1 MNIEFIKCHGSG
13 NSFVLVGD
21 PRYKFEMEES
31 LLPSFARS
39 ICLKKAVASDGL
51 LIVQKDEINN
61 ADSHMRMFNPDGSEA
76 EICGNGLRCVARE
89 TMEILGTDTA
99 VISTYK
105 KTYKA
110 SKENEISSG
119 VYTVSIEMGKP
130 TFDPKKI
137 PINGIMEKVI
147 AEVFPKV
154 FGHLPVSILGMP
166 NPHIVAMIQEEKF
179 PMDLLIKTGELVN
192 NPETRMFP
200 RGGNVNFIKKLSNS
214 EFFVATYER
223 GAGLTPSCGS
233 GMTASSIVVC
243 MLNEAKFFNDITIY
257 NNGGFVKTRVNE
269 NPDSDDHEAKL
280 TGNATYILR
289 GKTSYSKTTDVPNSY
304 DAELNLAE
312 VDAYNAILSAKDARL
327 DSIIH

>member
-31 LLPSFARS
+31 LLPGFAKS
-39 ICLKKAVASDGL
+39 ICQEKAVATDGL

-89 TMEILGTDTA
+89 TMEILDIDSA

-105 KTYKA
+105 NTYKA
-110 SKENEISSG
+110 SKEKEISDG

-130 TFDPKKI
+130 TFDPKEI
-137 PINGIMEKVI
+137 PIKAKMEKVVD
-147 AEVFPKV
+147 ELFPKI
-154 FGHLPVSILGMP
+154 FGGLPVSILGMP
-166 NPHIVAMIQEEKF
+166 NPHIVAMVQEEQF

-192 NPETRMFP
+192 DPQTRMFP
-200 RGGNVNFIKKLSNS
+200 RGGNVNFIQKLSDS

-243 MLNEAKFFNDITIY
+243 MLNEAKFSKDITIY

-269 NPDSDDHEAKL
+269 NPNPDDYEAKL

-289 GKTSYSKTTDVPNSY
+289 GETSYSQATGVPTSY
-304 DAELNLAE
+304 DAELNLEE
-312 VDAYNAILSAKDARL
+312 VDAYSAIVTAKDTRL
-327 DSIIH
+327 GSIIH